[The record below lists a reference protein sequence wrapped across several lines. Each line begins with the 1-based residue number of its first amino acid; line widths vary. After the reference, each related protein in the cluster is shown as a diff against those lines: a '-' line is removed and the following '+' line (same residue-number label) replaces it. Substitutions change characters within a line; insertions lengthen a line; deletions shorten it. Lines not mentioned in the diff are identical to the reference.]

1 MLIAAKL
8 EEEHFPS
15 IEEMNLAVSC
25 ATHRSEEFND
35 FAQARFTKKD
45 YVRMEARICNVLKF
59 KLQGIN
65 MYHFMD
71 RFLQASTAG
80 DGHYWPSF
88 PNETLDSLV
97 SYYLDLALM
106 EYDFS
111 RSFRS
116 QIVASAIFLARLVL
130 GLRARN
136 GKLWSESLQ
145 YYTGYCMSEL
155 GECSCVFAWQR
166 LFLAYKSDIIS
177 HHHAANHFDECVT
190 IVPLL
195 QRTALS
201 NFVICNPSHLKN
213 SPAYSRNIAIPHTG
227 RSHSRLLRLGKTCS
241 MFLNRTQ
248 VNDTTTQQLLES

>member
-1 MLIAAKL
+1 MQIAAKL

-15 IEEMNLAVSC
+15 IEELNLAVSC
-25 ATHRSEEFND
+25 ATHRSGEFND

-80 DGHYWPSF
+80 DGLYWPSF

-97 SYYLDLALM
+97 SYYLDLALL
-106 EYDFS
+106 EYEFS

-136 GKLWSESLQ
+136 GKIWSDTLQ
-145 YYTGYCMSEL
+145 YYTGYCMTELEDCVIKLRDLQSMASEKYPNI
-155 GECSCVFAWQR
+155 FAKYCHSAYR
-166 LFLAYKSDIIS
+166 EVAYK
-177 HHHAANHFDECVT
+177 AA
-190 IVPLL
+190 PL
-195 QRTALS
+195 RED
-201 NFVICNPSHLKN
+201 
-213 SPAYSRNIAIPHTG
+213 
-227 RSHSRLLRLGKTCS
+227 LLNV
-241 MFLNRTQ
+241 F
-248 VNDTTTQQLLES
+248 E